1 MTSDKE
7 RIIKDEEGD
16 GSLFNYQPQKMH
28 QRILKCAVAILVAIA
43 LALLIGVGL
52 YVGAKEEATST
63 APAVPECKIGVT
75 GWCEWSQWSS
85 CTHSCGNGQ
94 KSRLRSCS
102 NEQGVIERRS
112 NVIQCEGDA
121 VEVTPCNEG
130 YCQTGLRVVT
140 ETARNLRERLDLED
154 NLFLDRYAHSVT
166 NHGEIINK
174 NATVEIGYGI
184 WRLTEVEFDTIFLNK
199 TVKNR

>member
-52 YVGAKEEATST
+52 YVGIKNSQS
-63 APAVPECKIGVT
+63 PSECKIGVT

-130 YCQTGLRVVT
+130 QCQTGLRVVT
-140 ETARNLRERLDLED
+140 ETAKNLRERLDLED

-166 NHGEIINK
+166 NHGEIIN
-174 NATVEIGYGI
+174 NLTTEEIGYGI
-184 WRLTEVEFDTIFLNK
+184 WRLTEVEFDTIFLNI
-199 TVKNR
+199 TVNNR